1 MWGQLRP
8 VQAASAPPASA
19 SGGAGIN
26 NSSQQEQQNQT
37 TATKTAASPP
47 AAPAPAPSVAS
58 TPNKHAADTKKI
70 TASVSATSSADLLAN
85 ATARSI
91 VGVGTSVSEH
101 NMCSSKSKSESKSDP
116 QNDAMCSAD
125 TCNDNGDGRAAGDTD
140 IGEADYWGFDDDPF
154 FKDDDGQGDDVNTTD
169 AVDSNNNPDEIDKNE
184 GVGPEKSPQMQT
196 QSQKSELEMKKAATN
211 SDEDEADDLVPPS
224 STMLIKSNRRLG
236 ASSAKMRSAVTANKK
251 HKSTSSMQP
260 EAKANSKS
268 SEAASM
274 ELARQKFAA
283 AVRKI
288 EDDDDNW
295 DFDDADADAGGDG
308 EADNAAAEG
317 SKSVLHEKLVQYISS
332 LSSID
337 TPLVRSLNSLL
348 EAEL

>member
-1 MWGQLRP
+1 
-8 VQAASAPPASA
+8 
-19 SGGAGIN
+19 
-26 NSSQQEQQNQT
+26 
-37 TATKTAASPP
+37 
-47 AAPAPAPSVAS
+47 
-58 TPNKHAADTKKI
+58 
-70 TASVSATSSADLLAN
+70 
-85 ATARSI
+85 
-91 VGVGTSVSEH
+91 
-101 NMCSSKSKSESKSDP
+101 
-116 QNDAMCSAD
+116 
-125 TCNDNGDGRAAGDTD
+125 
-140 IGEADYWGFDDDPF
+140 
-154 FKDDDGQGDDVNTTD
+154 
-169 AVDSNNNPDEIDKNE
+169 
-184 GVGPEKSPQMQT
+184 
-196 QSQKSELEMKKAATN
+196 
-211 SDEDEADDLVPPS
+211 
-224 STMLIKSNRRLG
+224 MLIKSNRRLG

-251 HKSTSSMQP
+251 HKSTSRMQP